1 MLYFSRWKAA
11 LIWLVVFMGVIFAL
25 PNLFS
30 RDTLDG
36 LPNFLPKKQ
45 VSLDLDLSG
54 GSRLIVQSSKSSD
67 RVVDKTVEILSNR
80 LKEMGYADS
89 LVEKERSKG
98 QILVEVRGIYDI
110 QLLKDILSANGTVSF
125 HEVDASMTP
134 NEAIRGTPP
143 EGDMIVYSFDD
154 PPVGYLVVKKPAL
167 TNEDILDAQAEYAA
181 DGTTPVITI
190 TLSSEG
196 RHAMAELTEKSVG
209 RPFTVVVDQQ
219 VISAPVVQTKIDTDQ
234 LQLTGAFDYDAASN
248 LAVVLRSGALPASV
262 SVLEERTITSAL
274 GADYA
279 SAAAV
284 AASMAAV
291 LVGLFMILSYGTL
304 GVLAMIAVAVNI
316 ILLVAILSIIGASV
330 SMASVAGLVLT
341 IGMAVD
347 ANVLIYERVR
357 EDRRHGYSVVQAM
370 ESGFYRALSTIID
383 ANLTT
388 LIAALV
394 LFILGSGAIY
404 GFAVTVTIGIA
415 TTLFTTLTFTRL
427 LISQWIRIVKPKE
440 VPKRRLK
447 LVPTVTRIPFMR
459 LQFLTLGVSV
469 LACAIVL
476 ALFVNIGFNYG
487 VDFRGGAMVE
497 LQAREGDADL
507 VDISERLSELN
518 IESARVMPTEDAN
531 SALVLIGSQ
540 EVGDEADQTIAVK
553 LRDEFGKE
561 YMFQRVEVV
570 GPTVS
575 EQLSNAG
582 VLAVVLS
589 LLGIFIYVWLRF
601 RWQLAF
607 GAVIATVHD
616 VIILAGMFVVFGMEF
631 NLWSVAAILTI
642 IGYSLNDTI
651 VIYDRIREN
660 LRRYQSA
667 PLPAIIDASINQTLS
682 RTILTSFVTFLAH
695 VPLYVFGGED
705 IRNFAL
711 ALSVGIVVAS
721 YSSIFIAGPLLV
733 QFGLKPRSPRQDGDD
748 DMGDE
753 LAQSLNLES

>member
-11 LIWLVVFMGVIFAL
+11 LIWLTVFIGVIIAL
-25 PNLFS
+25 PNFFS
-30 RDTLDG
+30 RDTLDR

-54 GSRLIVQSSKSSD
+54 GSRLIIQSSKATDS
-67 RVVDKTVEILSNR
+67 VVDKTVDVLNNR
-80 LKEMGYADS
+80 LKEMGYEDA
-89 LVEKERSKG
+89 LVEKERKG
-98 QILVEVRGIYDI
+98 QILIEVRGIYDI
-110 QLLKDILSANGTVSF
+110 QLLKDILGVDGLITF
-125 HEVDASMTP
+125 HEVDSSMSP
-134 NEAIRGTPP
+134 NDAIRGTPP
-143 EGDMIVYSFDD
+143 EGSIVVYSFDD
-154 PPVGYLVVKKPAL
+154 PPVGYLLVEKPAL
-167 TNEDILDAQAEYAA
+167 TGADILDAKADYAA
-181 DGTTPVITI
+181 DGKTAVINI
-190 TLSSEG
+190 KLSPEG
-196 RHAMAELTEKSVG
+196 RAAMAVLTEKSIG
-209 RPFTVVVDQQ
+209 RSFAVVVDHQ
-219 VISAPVVQTKIDTDQ
+219 VISAPSIQARIDADE
-234 LQLTGAFDYDAASN
+234 LQLTGSFDYQVAEN
-248 LAVVLRSGALPASV
+248 LAVILRSGSLPASV

-279 SAAAV
+279 SAALV
-284 AASMAAV
+284 AAVMAAI
-291 LVGLFMILSYGTL
+291 LVGLFMVLSYGTL
-304 GVLAMIAVAVNI
+304 GVLAMVALAVNI
-316 ILLVAILSIIGASV
+316 ILLTAILSLIGASV

-370 ESGFYRALSTIID
+370 ESGFHRALSTIID

-388 LIAALV
+388 LIAAVV
-394 LFILGSGAIY
+394 LFILGSGAVY

-427 LISQWIRIVKPKE
+427 LISQWVRIMKPKE

-497 LQAREGDADL
+497 LQARQGDADL

-518 IESARVMPTEDAN
+518 IESARVMPTEDAD

-553 LRDEFGKE
+553 LRDEFAKE
-561 YMFQRVEVV
+561 YTFQRVEVV

-582 VLAVVLS
+582 ILAVILS

-616 VIILAGMFVVFGMEF
+616 VIILAGMFIIFGMEF

-711 ALSVGIVVAS
+711 ALSVGIIVAS

-733 QFGLKPRSPRQDGDD
+733 QFGLKPRSESQDGDD
-748 DMGDE
+748 DMSDE

>member
-167 TNEDILDAQAEYAA
+167 TNDDILDAQAEYAA

-190 TLSSEG
+190 TLTPEG
-196 RHAMAELTEKSVG
+196 RQAMAELTEKSVG
-209 RPFTVVVDQQ
+209 RSFTVVVDQQ
-219 VISAPVVQTKIDTDQ
+219 VISAPVVQAKIDTDQ

>member
-54 GSRLIVQSSKSSD
+54 GSRLIVQSSKSSEK
-67 RVVDKTVEILSNR
+67 VVDKTVEILNNR
-80 LKEMGYADS
+80 LKEMGYTDS

-110 QLLKDILSANGTVSF
+110 ELLKDILSASGAVSF
-125 HEVDASMTP
+125 HEVDASMSP
-134 NEAIRGTPP
+134 DEAIRGTPP
-143 EGDMIVYSFDD
+143 EGDIVVYSFDD
-154 PPVGYLVVKKPAL
+154 PPVGYLLVKKPAL
-167 TNEDILDAQAEYAA
+167 TGEDILDAQAGYAA

-190 TLSSEG
+190 KLSPEG
-196 RHAMAELTEKSVG
+196 RQAMAELTERSVG
-209 RPFTVVVDQQ
+209 RAFTVVVDRQ
-219 VISAPVVQTKIDTDQ
+219 VISAPVVQAKIDTDE
-234 LQLTGAFDYDAASN
+234 LQLTGSFDYDVASN
-248 LAVVLRSGALPASV
+248 LAVVLRAGALPASV

-370 ESGFYRALSTIID
+370 ESGFYRALSTIVD

-388 LIAALV
+388 LIAAVV
-394 LFILGSGAIY
+394 LFILGSGAVY

-427 LISQWIRIVKPKE
+427 LISQWVRIVKPKE

-518 IESARVMPTEDAN
+518 IESARVMQTETSN

-582 VLAVVLS
+582 LLAVTLS

-711 ALSVGIVVAS
+711 ALSVGIIVAS

-733 QFGLKPRSPRQDGDD
+733 QFGLKPRSPRQEGDD

-753 LAQSLNLES
+753 LSQSLNLES

>member
-11 LIWLVVFMGVIFAL
+11 LIWLVVFIGVILAL

-54 GSRLIVQSSKSSD
+54 GSRLIIQSSKTSD
-67 RVVDKTVEILSNR
+67 RVVDQTVEVLTSR
-80 LKEMGYADS
+80 LKEMGYEDA
-89 LVEKERSKG
+89 LVEKERKG

-110 QLLKDILSANGTVSF
+110 QLLKDILSVDGAVTF
-125 HEVDASMTP
+125 HEVDASMSP
-134 NEAIRGTPP
+134 NDAIRGTPP
-143 EGDMIVYSFDD
+143 EGDIVVYSFDD
-154 PPVGYLVVKKPAL
+154 PPVGYLLVKKPAL
-167 TNEDILDAQAEYAA
+167 TDADILDAQADYAT
-181 DGTTPVITI
+181 DGKTAVINI
-190 TLSSEG
+190 KLSPEG
-196 RHAMAELTEKSVG
+196 RAAMATLTEKSIG
-209 RPFTVVVDQQ
+209 RAFAVVVDHQ
-219 VISAPVVQTKIDTDQ
+219 VISAPAIQAKIDADE
-234 LQLTGAFDYDAASN
+234 LQLTGSFDYQVAGN
-248 LAVVLRSGALPASV
+248 LAVVLRSGSLPASV

-279 SAAAV
+279 SAAIV
-284 AASMAAV
+284 AAVMAAI
-291 LVGLFMILSYGTL
+291 LVGLFMVLSYGTL
-304 GVLAMIAVAVNI
+304 GVLAMIALAVNI
-316 ILLVAILSIIGASV
+316 ILLTAILSIIGASV

-388 LIAALV
+388 LIAAVV
-394 LFILGSGAIY
+394 LFILGSGAVY
-404 GFAVTVTIGIA
+404 GFALTVTIGIA

-427 LISQWIRIVKPKE
+427 LISQWVRIMKPKE

-476 ALFVNIGFNYG
+476 ALFVNVGFNYG

-497 LQAREGDADL
+497 LQARQGDADL
-507 VDISERLSELN
+507 VDISERLADLN
-518 IESARVMPTEDAN
+518 IESARVIPTEDAN

-553 LRDEFGKE
+553 LRDEFAKE
-561 YMFQRVEVV
+561 YTFQRVEVV

-582 VLAVVLS
+582 ILAVILS

-616 VIILAGMFVVFGMEF
+616 VIILAGMFIIFGMEF

-711 ALSVGIVVAS
+711 ALSVGIIVAS

-733 QFGLKPRSPRQDGDD
+733 QFGLKPRSERQDGDD
-748 DMGDE
+748 DMSDE

>member
-190 TLSSEG
+190 TLSAEG
-196 RHAMAELTEKSVG
+196 RQAMAQLTEKSVG
-209 RPFTVVVDQQ
+209 RSFTVVVDQQ
-219 VISAPVVQTKIDTDQ
+219 VISAPVVQAKIDTDQ
-234 LQLTGAFDYDAASN
+234 LQLTGSFDYDAASN

-394 LFILGSGAIY
+394 LFILGSGTIY

>member
-11 LIWLVVFMGVIFAL
+11 LIWLVVLIGVIFAL

-30 RDTLDG
+30 RDTLDRLPDF
-36 LPNFLPKKQ
+36 LPNKQ
-45 VSLDLDLSG
+45 VALDLDLSG
-54 GSRLIVQSSKSSD
+54 GSRLIIQSSRQSD
-67 RVVDKTVEILSNR
+67 NIVDKTVEILTNR
-80 LKEMGYADS
+80 LKEMGYEDS
-89 LVEKERSKG
+89 LVEKERKG

-110 QLLKDILSANGTVSF
+110 QLLKDILSTNGALSF
-125 HEVDASMTP
+125 HAVDPSMSP
-134 NEAIRGTPP
+134 DDAIRGTPP
-143 EGDMIVYSFDD
+143 DGDIIVYSFDD
-154 PPVGYLVVKKPAL
+154 PPVGYLLVKKPAL
-167 TNEDILDAQAEYAA
+167 TSKDILDAQAEYAA
-181 DGTTPVITI
+181 DGKTPVITI
-190 TLSSEG
+190 KLSAEG
-196 RHAMAELTEKSVG
+196 RQAMAALTEKTIG
-209 RPFTVVVDQQ
+209 RSFAVVVDHQ
-219 VISAPVVQTKIDTDQ
+219 VISAPVVQAKIDADE
-234 LQLTGAFDYDAASN
+234 LQLTGSFDYQVAQN
-248 LAVVLRSGALPASV
+248 LAVVLRSGSLPADV

-284 AASMAAV
+284 AAVMAAI
-291 LVGLFMILSYGTL
+291 LVGLFMVLSYGTL
-304 GVLAMIAVAVNI
+304 GVLAMIALAVNI
-316 ILLVAILSIIGASV
+316 ILLTAILSIIGASV

-394 LFILGSGAIY
+394 LFMLGTGAVY
-404 GFAVTVTIGIA
+404 GFALTVTIGIA
-415 TTLFTTLTFTRL
+415 TTIFTTLTFTRL
-427 LISQWIRIVKPKE
+427 LISQWVRLMKPTE

-497 LQAREGDADL
+497 LQARKGHADL
-507 VDISERLSELN
+507 VDISERLAELN
-518 IESARVMPTEDAN
+518 IDSARVMPTESAEN
-531 SALVLIGSQ
+531 ALVLIGSQ

-553 LRDEFGKE
+553 LRDEFAKE
-561 YMFQRVEVV
+561 YTFQRVEVV

-582 VLAVVLS
+582 ILAVILS

-607 GAVIATVHD
+607 GAVIATIHD
-616 VIILAGMFVVFGMEF
+616 VIILAGMFVIFGMEF

-711 ALSVGIVVAS
+711 ALSVGIIVAS

-733 QFGLKPRSPRQDGDD
+733 QFGLKPRSPEQDDD
-748 DMGDE
+748 DMSDE

>member
-1 MLYFSRWKAA
+1 MLYFSRWKTA
-11 LIWLVVFMGVIFAL
+11 LIWLVVLIGVVIAA
-25 PNLFS
+25 PNFFS
-30 RDTLDG
+30 RDTLSK
-36 LPNFLPKKQ
+36 LPDFLPKKQ

-54 GSRLIVQSSKSSD
+54 GSRLIIQSSNTSD
-67 RVVDKTVEILSNR
+67 KVVDETTQILSKR
-80 LKEMGYADS
+80 LQEMGYDDS
-89 LVEKERSKG
+89 LVEKERKKG

-110 QLLKDILSANGTVSF
+110 QLLKDILSTNGAVSF
-125 HEVDASMTP
+125 HEIDPSMSP
-134 NEAIRGTPP
+134 DQAIRGTPP
-143 EGDMIVYSFDD
+143 EGDIVVYSFDD
-154 PPVGYLVVKKPAL
+154 PPVGYLLVQKPAL
-167 TNEDILDAQAEYAA
+167 TAKDIVDAQAGYAA
-181 DGTTPVITI
+181 DGTTPVINI
-190 TLSSEG
+190 KLSPEG
-196 RHAMAELTEKSVG
+196 RQAMAQLTERSIG
-209 RPFTVVVDQQ
+209 RAFAVVVDHQ
-219 VISAPVVQTKIDTDQ
+219 VISAPVVQARIDADE
-234 LQLTGAFDYDAASN
+234 LQLTGSFDYDVAEN
-248 LAVVLRSGALPASV
+248 LAVVIRSGALPSSV

-279 SAAAV
+279 SAAAT
-284 AASMAAV
+284 AALMAAV
-291 LVGLFMILSYGTL
+291 LVGLFMVLSYGTL
-304 GVLAMIAVAVNI
+304 GVLAMFALAVNI
-316 ILLVAILSIIGASV
+316 ILLLAILSILGASI

-341 IGMAVD
+341 IGMSMD
-347 ANVLIYERVR
+347 ASILIYERMR

-388 LIAALV
+388 LIAAVV
-394 LFILGSGAIY
+394 LFIMGTGAVY
-404 GFAVTVTIGIA
+404 GFAVTVTVGIA
-415 TTLFTTLTFTRL
+415 TTLFTTLIFTRL
-427 LISQWIRIVKPKE
+427 LISIWIRIVKPKE
-440 VPKRRLK
+440 IPKRRLK

-469 LACAIVL
+469 LACAVVM

-507 VDISERLSELN
+507 VDISERLAELN
-518 IESARVMPTEDAN
+518 IESARVMPTEDAD

-553 LRDEFGKE
+553 LRDEFAKE
-561 YMFQRVEVV
+561 YTFQRVEVV

-582 VLAVVLS
+582 ILAVILS

-607 GAVIATVHD
+607 GAVIATMHD
-616 VIILAGMFVVFGMEF
+616 VIILAGMFIVFGMEF

-642 IGYSLNDTI
+642 IGYSLNDTV

-682 RTILTSFVTFLAH
+682 RTVLISFVTFVAH

-711 ALSVGIVVAS
+711 ALTVGIVVAS

-733 QFGLKPRSPRQDGDD
+733 QFGLKPRGPQQYSDEGMD
-748 DMGDE
+748 DE
-753 LAQSLNLES
+753 LTQSLNLES

>member
-1 MLYFSRWKAA
+1 MLYFSRWKVA
-11 LIWLVVFMGVIFAL
+11 LIWLVVFIGVILAL

-54 GSRLIVQSSKSSD
+54 GSRLIIQSSKTSD
-67 RVVDKTVEILSNR
+67 RVVDQTVEVLTSR
-80 LKEMGYADS
+80 LKEMGYEDA
-89 LVEKERSKG
+89 LVEKERKG

-110 QLLKDILSANGTVSF
+110 QLLKDILSVDGAVTF
-125 HEVDASMTP
+125 HEVDANMSP
-134 NEAIRGTPP
+134 NDAIRGTPP
-143 EGDMIVYSFDD
+143 EGDIVVYSFDD
-154 PPVGYLVVKKPAL
+154 PPVGYLLVKKPAL
-167 TNEDILDAQAEYAA
+167 TDADILDAQADYAT
-181 DGTTPVITI
+181 DGKTAVINI
-190 TLSSEG
+190 KLSPEG
-196 RHAMAELTEKSVG
+196 RAAMATLTEKSIG
-209 RPFTVVVDQQ
+209 RAFAVVVDHQ
-219 VISAPVVQTKIDTDQ
+219 VISAPVIQAKIDADE
-234 LQLTGAFDYDAASN
+234 LQLTGSFDYQVAGN
-248 LAVVLRSGALPASV
+248 LAVVLRSGSLPASV

-279 SAAAV
+279 SAAIV
-284 AASMAAV
+284 AAVMAAI
-291 LVGLFMILSYGTL
+291 LVGLFMVLSYGTL
-304 GVLAMIAVAVNI
+304 GVLAMIALAVNI
-316 ILLVAILSIIGASV
+316 ILLTAILSIIGASV

-388 LIAALV
+388 LIAAVV
-394 LFILGSGAIY
+394 LFILGSGAVY
-404 GFAVTVTIGIA
+404 GFALTVTIGIA

-427 LISQWIRIVKPKE
+427 LISQWVRIMKPKE

-476 ALFVNIGFNYG
+476 ALFVNVGFNYG

-497 LQAREGDADL
+497 LQARQGDADL
-507 VDISERLSELN
+507 VDISERLADLN
-518 IESARVMPTEDAN
+518 IESARVIPTEDAN

-553 LRDEFGKE
+553 LRDEFAKE
-561 YMFQRVEVV
+561 YTFQRVEVV

-582 VLAVVLS
+582 ILAVILS

-616 VIILAGMFVVFGMEF
+616 VIILAGMFIIFGMEF

-711 ALSVGIVVAS
+711 ALSVGIIVAS

-733 QFGLKPRSPRQDGDD
+733 QFGLKPRSERQDGDD
-748 DMGDE
+748 DMSDE